1 MNPVNG
7 TGTGVEG
14 LFGPNLIPNVLA
26 ALFLIFPLL
35 VCIRAYYLYSQSRS
49 PRLFVLALAMG
60 LVALTSA
67 DNLVANIITIP
78 FNTYWFLYLGQ
89 TVGFFLIFLSLIQGS
104 DEYLQKLTR
113 WSILAAVLTLG
124 LLVLAPVMPPFPNDA
139 VRAAVNISRGVVTFG
154 VFFCYTYAFMKKE
167 TRFSFL
173 MGVAFLLV
181 TFGILI
187 SAEKYL
193 SASPDLL
200 DNVGDITRCV
210 GLFVLLIAVI
220 LG

>member
-1 MNPVNG
+1 MNTTNG

-14 LFGPNLIPNVLA
+14 LLGPNLIPNILA

-35 VCIRAYYLYSQSRS
+35 ICLRAYYLYSQSRS
-49 PRLFVLALAMG
+49 PRLFVLALSMG

-67 DNLVANIITIP
+67 DNLVANLITIP
-78 FNTYWFLYLGQ
+78 FNTYWFLYIGQ

-104 DEYLQKLTR
+104 DEYLRKLMR
-113 WSILAAVLTLG
+113 WSILVAVLTLG
-124 LLVLAPVMPPFPNDA
+124 LLVLAPVMPPFPNNA
-139 VRAAVNISRGVVTFG
+139 VRAIVNGSRAVVTFG

-173 MGVAFLLV
+173 MASAFLLV

-187 SAEKYL
+187 SLEKYL
-193 SASPDLL
+193 STSPDLL
-200 DNVGDITRCV
+200 DNVGDITRCI
-210 GLFVLLIAVI
+210 GLLVLLVAVL

>member
-1 MNPVNG
+1 MNTVNG

-26 ALFLIFPLL
+26 TLFFVITLLI
-35 VCIRAYYLYSQSRS
+35 CIRACYLYAQTRS
-49 PRLFVLALAMG
+49 SRLFVLGLSMG
-60 LVALTSA
+60 LVSLTTA
-67 DNLVANIITIP
+67 DNLVANLITIP

-104 DEYLQKLTR
+104 DEYLRKLMR
-113 WSILAAVLTLG
+113 WSVLVVVLTLG
-124 LLVLAPVMPPFPNDA
+124 LLVLAPVMPPFPNTV
-139 VRAAVNISRGVVTFG
+139 VRAVVNVSRGVVTFG

-173 MGVAFLLV
+173 MAAAFLLI
-181 TFGILI
+181 TFGIFI
-187 SAEKYL
+187 SIEKYL
-193 SASPDLL
+193 STSPDLL

-210 GLFVLLIAVI
+210 GLLVLLIAVI